1 MKSPLMRSFIRCLD
15 QSNKTQDLEGK
26 NMYYGYNVSEETA
39 ALAKRAELDCKEI
52 FEKIEENA
60 LICSAKVLSA
70 FQHHQVS
77 TADFID
83 ITGYGFTDSGRDK
96 LEAIYATVF
105 GAEDALVRPQ
115 LMSGTHALAVTL
127 GGLVKHGETLVYVTG
142 APYYTLQSVIGTA
155 GNSRNSLIKCG
166 VKYEEIALR
175 DNEFDLDAIKE
186 RMLRGDVRVAAIQ
199 RSRGYAQRKSLTIDK
214 IAEAVKVIK
223 AASPETVIMVDN
235 CYGEFTEDREPTDV
249 GADVFVGSMMKNL
262 GAGFAVSGGYC
273 VGRRDV
279 IEDIAE
285 RFSAPCIGK
294 DLGANFNQLASLYK
308 GFFMAPACVASTL
321 KSMVFAARMLEL
333 CGFEEVDPAYNEK
346 RTDIVQ
352 TMNLHSAEKLIKFC
366 VGIQKGSPVES
377 YCTPEPGDMPGYEHP
392 EIMAAGT
399 FITGATNELS
409 CDGPVCEP
417 YTAYM
422 QGGLTYEYGKL
433 GIMRAIDEMFDRS
446 PE

>member
-1 MKSPLMRSFIRCLD
+1 
-15 QSNKTQDLEGK
+15 
-26 NMYYGYNVSEETA
+26 MYYGYKISDKTV
-39 ALAKRAELDCKEI
+39 ALARQAEADCKEI
-52 FEKIEENA
+52 FAKIEENA

-70 FQHHQVS
+70 FQECKVS
-77 TADFID
+77 TADFIE

-96 LEAIYATVF
+96 LEEIYARVF

-127 GGLVKHGETLVYVTG
+127 GGLCKPGDTLLYITG
-142 APYYTLQSVIGTA
+142 TPYDTLQTVIGIS
-155 GNSRNSLIKCG
+155 GGSRNSLMAYG
-166 VKYEEIALR
+166 VKYDEL
-175 DNEFDLDAIKE
+175 DLKNDDFDIEAIKA
-186 RMLRGDVRVAAIQ
+186 RLSKGFVKVAAIQ
-199 RSRGYAQRKSLTIDK
+199 RSRGYAQRKSLTIAQ
-214 IAEAVKVIK
+214 IENAVKAIK
-223 AASPETVIMVDN
+223 EISPDTVIMVDN

-262 GAGFAVSGGYC
+262 GAGYAVSGAYC
-273 VGRRDV
+273 VGKRTV

-285 RFSAPCIGK
+285 RLTAPCIGK
-294 DLGANFNQLASLYK
+294 DLGANFNQLASFYK

-333 CGFEEVDPAYNEK
+333 AGFDEVDPKYDEK

-352 TMNLHSAEKLIKFC
+352 TVNLHSAEKLIKFC
-366 VGIQKGSPVES
+366 KGIQMGSPVES
-377 YCTPEPGDMPGYEHP
+377 YCIPEPGDMPGYPHP

-409 CDGPVCEP
+409 CDGPIVEP

-433 GIMRAIDEMFDRS
+433 GIMKAIDTMFDR
-446 PE
+446 